1 MINPDVTSRLINSM
15 NASNVENRFFSS
27 CAYELYLRYDP
38 SLFHMVFECSQL
50 NSAARTLNV

>member
-1 MINPDVTSRLINSM
+1 MINPDVTSRLITNM

-38 SLFHMVFECSQL
+38 SLFHM
-50 NSAARTLNV
+50 